1 MFVEKSSES
10 SQFMNKRVTIQG
22 ALPSLAGIPFGV
34 KNNISATGFRMQAG
48 SPAMPDEIATQNA
61 EVVQSLVNAGA
72 VCIGTQ
78 NMHEL
83 ALGTTSA
90 NSHFGV
96 TKNPLDRL
104 RMAGGSSGGSAAA
117 VADNTVLFSLGTD
130 TGGSCRIPA
139 AYCGVVGFRP
149 TTGRYSS
156 EGVFVISPTRDTVGI
171 LATTVGDVAI
181 VDAAI
186 THQARPLPEFE
197 GELRIG
203 IPRKGYFEELSSEV
217 ESHVETALSQLAG
230 LGITFVEVE
239 VIGSHEVAI
248 HGLNVV
254 AFETPRQ
261 VLRHFGHVASNE
273 ALNPDQLEFLL
284 NFKDGI
290 ASPDVRE
297 AFEHFIV
304 SPTDMQAYKAALDF
318 RRGLQ
323 AAYADS
329 FSNNQ
334 VDAITYPTVGIVAP
348 PLGSESIQINGE
360 SRDHFAYS
368 IRNTDPGSLAGQPAL
383 TIPLFRSDGDLPIGL
398 SIEGPPESD
407 QRLLSIGL
415 RFEKL
420 LTGG

>member
-1 MFVEKSSES
+1 M
-10 SQFMNKRVTIQG
+10 
-22 ALPSLAGIPFGV
+22 
-34 KNNISATGFRMQAG
+34 
-48 SPAMPDEIATQNA
+48 
-61 EVVQSLVNAGA
+61 
-72 VCIGTQ
+72 
-78 NMHEL
+78 
-83 ALGTTSA
+83 
-90 NSHFGV
+90 
-96 TKNPLDRL
+96 
-104 RMAGGSSGGSAAA
+104 
-117 VADNTVLFSLGTD
+117 
-130 TGGSCRIPA
+130 
-139 AYCGVVGFRP
+139 
-149 TTGRYSS
+149 
-156 EGVFVISPTRDTVGI
+156 
-171 LATTVGDVAI
+171 
-181 VDAAI
+181 
-186 THQARPLPEFE
+186 
-197 GELRIG
+197 
-203 IPRKGYFEELSSEV
+203 
-217 ESHVETALSQLAG
+217 
-230 LGITFVEVE
+230 
-239 VIGSHEVAI
+239 
-248 HGLNVV
+248 
-254 AFETPRQ
+254 
-261 VLRHFGHVASNE
+261 ASNE

-318 RRGLQ
+318 RQGLQ